1 MRGTRVDLSE
11 LEETVRKLGR
21 LTTAM
26 GESVTA
32 SKYNT
37 CLPEGALGSHRFVE
51 GTELTSAHRRM
62 KAHIEEII
70 EVIEEAIDDFGTKT
84 KTVHGNYQNAEY
96 EAKNG
101 MDGLLRSRSGK

>member
-1 MRGTRVDLSE
+1 MSRMRVDLSE

-26 GESVTA
+26 DESVTK

-37 CLPEGALGSHRFVE
+37 HLSDGALGSHRFVE
-51 GTELTSAHRRM
+51 GTELDAAHRKM

-70 EVIEEAIDDFGTKT
+70 DVINEAIDDFGVKT
-84 KTVHGNYQNAEY
+84 KRVHGNYQNADHD
-96 EAKNG
+96 AKYG
-101 MDGLLRSRSGK
+101 